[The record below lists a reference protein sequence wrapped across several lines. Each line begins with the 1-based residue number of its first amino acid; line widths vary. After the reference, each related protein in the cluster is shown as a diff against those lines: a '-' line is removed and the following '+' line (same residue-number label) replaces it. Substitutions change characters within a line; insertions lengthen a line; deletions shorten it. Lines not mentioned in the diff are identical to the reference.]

1 VSPPLAIGLA
11 QITGAPYA
19 AHENRRLSVRAAT
32 ELFGRGAQLVVLPEL
47 IVPGYGVDRS
57 RLEGLAETLDGP
69 TPSAWAEVAASAGG
83 YVAGGFCEVSDDRLY
98 NSAVLVGP
106 EGLVMHYRKLHL
118 FGDEKSAFAVG
129 DVGLPVA
136 HTPLGTIGLCI
147 CYDLRFVETVRALS
161 LMGAELI
168 CVPTAWIPGFNSRR
182 WDAEGYCPQARA
194 ALVQADLDQ
203 VFIACASQAGGDGG
217 FLGSSLLCDPYGT
230 AVIGPLPGT
239 EDELALATV
248 DLDLVSRAHERQA
261 GITPRADRRTDVY
274 GLAIGEQV
282 L

>member
-1 VSPPLAIGLA
+1 LSRSLTIGLA

-19 AHENRRLSVRAAT
+19 GQENRQLSVRAAR

-47 IVPGYGVDRS
+47 IVPGYASDRA
-57 RLEGLAETLDGP
+57 RLEPLAETVDGP
-69 TPSAWAEVAASAGG
+69 TVTAWAEIAASSGG
-83 YVAGGFCEVSDDRLY
+83 YVAGGDDRLY
-98 NSAVLVGP
+98 NTAVLLGP
-106 EGLVMHYRKLHL
+106 TGLLMHYRKLHL

-129 DVGLPVA
+129 DFGLPVA
-136 HTPLGTIGLCI
+136 QTPLGAFGLCI

-168 CVPTAWIPGFNSRR
+168 CVPTAWIPGFNNRR

-194 ALVQADLDQ
+194 TLVQADLDQ
-203 VFIACASQAGGDGG
+203 VFIACASQAGGSGD
-217 FLGSSLLCDPYGT
+217 FLGSSVLCDPYGT

-248 DLDLVSRAHERQA
+248 DLNLARRSHERQS
-261 GITPRADRRTDVY
+261 GVTPRADRRTDVY
-274 GLAIGEQV
+274 GLAIGGQV